1 MALYIHP
8 DNQTMLWD
16 AIQVSELLPRV
27 FPRPEDR
34 AAWFRDGVRQIY
46 QKRAGGKPV
55 PLTPAQ
61 VAQLN
66 RDTVGWLL
74 GDLKTRAVRM
84 AEVHRH
90 DENARYKLGIDA
102 VATRFQDTNPNP
114 NTRTSFARSSLITGD
129 AGDPNTPTPTNPMYM
144 NLGLNAP
151 ANTVEARL
159 AEQQREL
166 DFYLGETRP
175 AEIDFRAS
183 NADAPIEN
191 MEALVK
197 QHLAERM
204 AVAPLPSVGGNCC
217 AIEMPPPPPQTQT
230 QTQTQTQQQQQTA
243 VSETS
248 EVPRQEEE
256 SLAVV
261 QQREAHTLLMRAM
274 ETLLGRMDKIDT
286 QIERM
291 TTLLTTAFPQY
302 TPEFVV
308 DHDDEDE
315 KYSSDDNDDND
326 VEEYSDDDIENDEG

>member
-1 MALYIHP
+1 
-8 DNQTMLWD
+8 MLWD

-74 GDLKTRAVRM
+74 GDLKTRAVRT

-114 NTRTSFARSSLITGD
+114 N
-129 AGDPNTPTPTNPMYM
+129 PNTPTNPMYM

-204 AVAPLPSVGGNCC
+204 A
-217 AIEMPPPPPQTQT
+217 IEMPPPPPQTQT
-230 QTQTQTQQQQQTA
+230 QTQQQTA

-248 EVPRQEEE
+248 EVQEED

-274 ETLLGRMDKIDT
+274 ETLLGRIDKIDT

-302 TPEFVV
+302 TPEFAV

>member
-74 GDLKTRAVRM
+74 GDLKTRAVRT

-114 NTRTSFARSSLITGD
+114 N
-129 AGDPNTPTPTNPMYM
+129 PNTPTNPMYM

-204 AVAPLPSVGGNCC
+204 AIAPLPSVGGNCC

-230 QTQTQTQQQQQTA
+230 QTQTQTQAQQQQQQTA

-302 TPEFVV
+302 TPEFAV

-315 KYSSDDNDDND
+315 
-326 VEEYSDDDIENDEG
+326 EYSDDDDIDSDDVLEETEIGITGIAGDQ